1 VIDERIDPRIDEHT
15 SEPAAPRPTGRRQPA
30 RRSRVVAALKP
41 SLQRAVLW
49 CLRDVDVTAAA
60 PATGTR
66 LSGAPLASTAVD
78 ASGTAAPGA
87 VAPVRSEADQ
97 LTDPVAAPAVGGDAE
112 RATGVGPHVTIR
124 LLGPFELA
132 VDGTAVVEWQG
143 RLGPMLL
150 KFLLAQPGR
159 RASRDMLIEQF
170 WPFADTERARNR
182 LHVAISSLRRALRA
196 VADVDL
202 VEHQDGW
209 YRFAPSVD
217 LSVDIDEFDRWHV
230 EGERLVRR
238 GDTERALEA
247 FRRAADLCRGD
258 YLADIPFEEWT
269 TITRESHRAAYVAVL
284 ERLGQLA
291 EELGRPGDACDAAAR
306 MLRVDPCREDAHRAL
321 MRCHARQRR
330 LSEVLRQFE
339 RCRKSLADSMGVAPS
354 PETVA
359 LYRRLRAELSV
370 GCELSA
376 VPSP

>member
-1 VIDERIDPRIDEHT
+1 MIDERIERRIDEHT
-15 SEPAAPRPTGRRQPA
+15 AEPGPRPTGRRRPA

-49 CLRDVDVTAAA
+49 CLRDAEVSDPEPPVRARQA
-60 PATGTR
+60 
-66 LSGAPLASTAVD
+66 GAPLDVAVVEPASVMPRALAD
-78 ASGTAAPGA
+78 AA
-87 VAPVRSEADQ
+87 VA
-97 LTDPVAAPAVGGDAE
+97 DPAIDDDDERVARLDPQVS
-112 RATGVGPHVTIR
+112 IR
-124 LLGPFELA
+124 ILGPFELA

-143 RLGPMLL
+143 RLGPMVL

-182 LHVAISSLRRALRA
+182 LHVAISSLRRALRS
-196 VADVDL
+196 VGHVEL

-209 YRFAPSVD
+209 YRLAPAVD
-217 LSVDIDEFDRWHV
+217 LTLDIDEFDRWHD
-230 EGERLVRR
+230 EGERLLRR
-238 GDTERALEA
+238 GDTERALDA

-269 TITRESHRAAYVAVL
+269 TTTRESHRAAYVAVL

-306 MLRVDPCREDAHRAL
+306 MLQVDPCREDAHRAL

-330 LSEVLRQFE
+330 LSDVLRQFE